1 MAKKTTAT
9 TTSTPKPWERQ
20 ERETPKSFAAF
31 CVYRDMGPQERTLTK
46 TADVVGKSTS
56 LMDTWSQKYGWVD
69 RAAAWDDEQDRIKRE
84 ADQKAQIEAIKE
96 MRKRHTKVA
105 VKMIDKA
112 EAAID
117 EILAGEIKPADIP
130 RLVDIATKLE
140 RISRGDA
147 GEVIEERQG
156 ESVAPAVQFY
166 IPSNNRDDAGDDD
179 EEE

>member
-1 MAKKTTAT
+1 MAKKTTET

-31 CVYRDMGPQERTLTK
+31 CVYRDMGPQDRTLAK

-56 LMDTWSQKYGWVD
+56 LMDTWSQKYGWVN
-69 RAAAWDDEQDRIKRE
+69 RAAEWDNEQDRIKRE
-84 ADQKAQIEAIKE
+84 AEQKAQIEAIKE

-105 VKMIDKA
+105 VKMINKA
-112 EAAID
+112 DAALD

-130 RLVDIATKLE
+130 RIVDIATKLE

-156 ESVAPAVQFY
+156 ESIAPAVTFY
-166 IPSNNRDDAGDDD
+166 VPSNGRDNVGEEDD
-179 EEE
+179 E

>member
-1 MAKKTTAT
+1 MAKKTTET
-9 TTSTPKPWERQ
+9 TPITPKPWERQ

-31 CVYRDMGPQERTLTK
+31 CVYRDMNPQERSLPN
-46 TADVVGKSTS
+46 TAIAVGKSRS
-56 LMDTWSQKYGWVD
+56 LMDAWSQKYGWVE
-69 RAAAWDDEQDRIKRE
+69 RAAAWDDEQDRLKRE

-130 RLVDIATKLE
+130 RIVDIATKLE

-147 GEVIEERQG
+147 GEVIEERHG
-156 ESVAPAVQFY
+156 EAVAPTVQFY
-166 IPSNNRDDAGDDD
+166 IPDNSRGNTED